1 MKKAERETRL
11 KKMIE
16 MRESGKT
23 YQAIGEEFGL
33 SRQRVCD
40 LVGDIGKGKMFR
52 LVKEYQC
59 IFPNL
64 RQWMNKN
71 LMTIAGL
78 ARLLYGQS
86 ATTYKNKLR
95 KMLNGESDIHKKTID
110 KILDLTGMAYEECF
124 AEE

>member
-1 MKKAERETRL
+1 MKKVDREMRL

-23 YQAIGEEFGL
+23 YQEIGAAVGL
-33 SRQRVCD
+33 TRQRVYD
-40 LVGDIGKGKMFR
+40 LVGDIGSGKMFR
-52 LVKEYQC
+52 GVKEDQC

-86 ATTYKNKLR
+86 ATDYKNKLR
-95 KMLNGESDIHKKTID
+95 KMLSGESNIRKKTID
-110 KILDLTGMAYEECF
+110 KILDLTGMTYEECF
-124 AEE
+124 AEK